1 MEDESATVKSY
12 LTGVEN
18 IIYTYNFDC
27 GAYLYAGMNALEGEN
42 IDDNNH
48 TTAIAEYPIYWY
60 GVGDVVHDGYP
71 VQIDGFLPE
80 STKINVHIR
89 ESFGG
94 TLTISTDNGELYQEK
109 LSETKYDTNLSGTR
123 VYAPLYYSEK
133 IISTT
138 IPAGTSSINISCS
151 NGKFTFGLIELV
163 LPQQYSVE
171 RWYYA
176 TEYDEYKGLVDK
188 KGLFK
193 KSVNNILIS
202 PNFSLDEYDESLLPE
217 NNHIMVKKDLTYTT
231 EKIRAEGTPNSI
243 KLWGENCARFNDD
256 AVVRY
261 ERGACATTWASTK
274 ACDEDILKMCAQH
287 NYSWFSNDWWI
298 MTHDMSSQVLGWPE
312 QEYAGY
318 QHFNLELLQ
327 LLQQYREKIKR

>member
-1 MEDESATVKSY
+1 
-12 LTGVEN
+12 
-18 IIYTYNFDC
+18 
-27 GAYLYAGMNALEGEN
+27 MNALEGEN

-48 TTAIAEYPIYWY
+48 TAAIAEYPIYWY

-80 STKINVHIR
+80 GTKINVHIR

-94 TLTISTDNGELYQEK
+94 TLIISTDNGELYQEK
-109 LSETKYDTNLSGTR
+109 LSETKYETNLSGTR
-123 VYAPLYYSEK
+123 AYAPLYYSEK
-133 IISTT
+133 IISAT
-138 IPAGTSSINISCS
+138 IPAGIPSINISCT
-151 NGKFTFGLIELV
+151 NGKFTLGLIELV
-163 LPQQYSVE
+163 LPQQYAVE

-176 TEYDEYKGLVDK
+176 TAYDEYNGLVDR

-202 PNFSLDEYDESLLPE
+202 PNFSLDEFEERFLPE
-217 NNHIMVKKDLTYTT
+217 NNHITVKNDLTYTT

-243 KLWGENCARFNDD
+243 KLWGENCAHFNDD
-256 AVVRY
+256 AIVRY
-261 ERGACATTWASTK
+261 EPAGFGGTSWNSIK
-274 ACDEDILKMCAQH
+274 AYYEDIFKMYAEH

-298 MTHDMSSQVLGWPE
+298 MTHDMSSQVLEWPD

-327 LLQQYREKIKR
+327 LLQKYREKN